1 MSKIVE
7 PIYRKQVG
15 HFIPAVASAKVAFWP
30 NFCNIAI
37 LEVVI
42 VVKASLMT
50 FLSVFHLSV
59 PRRKE
64 DIGLDT
70 CSSRL

>member
-15 HFIPAVASAKVAFWP
+15 HFIPAVASAEVAFWP

-42 VVKASLMT
+42 VVKASLMSL
-50 FLSVFHLSV
+50 LSVLHISV
-59 PRRKE
+59 PQCKE
-64 DIGLDT
+64 DIG
-70 CSSRL
+70 